1 MKIKL
6 HDGVYAEIK
15 SIKIVFDLVDD
26 SGAAIENEDV
36 KQSPNSVAEISGDN
50 LDGVEIPRSILVSSV
65 FAGE

>member
-26 SGAAIENEDV
+26 SGAAIEN
-36 KQSPNSVAEISGDN
+36 
-50 LDGVEIPRSILVSSV
+50 
-65 FAGE
+65 

>member
-6 HDGVYAEIK
+6 HDGVYAEIN
-15 SIKIVFDLVDD
+15 D

-50 LDGVEIPRSILVSSV
+50 LDCVEIPRSLLVSSV